1 MKPQQTRR
9 RTRAITQ
16 ERFYPHS
23 PERVWLALTDPREL
37 AQWLLP
43 NTFQPRLGHRFR
55 FTQRTPEGKSRKVD
69 CQVVELEAPS
79 RLAYTWQ
86 TEDEALPTLVT
97 WTLEAVVDGTCL
109 RLEHTGPET
118 SSVAPGETL
127 VNRLD
132 ARLQSGEVSSAGH
145 RQIVSGCTQRSLP
158 TGRILLPSLGQPLRC
173 VSRSLRRSQLS
184 RPGRQEIIR

>member
-16 ERFYPHS
+16 ERFYPHA

-55 FTQRTPEGKSRKVD
+55 FTQRTPEGRSRKVA

-86 TEDEALPTLVT
+86 TEDEALPALVT
-97 WTLEAVVDGTCL
+97 WTLEAVGDGTCL
-109 RLEHTGPET
+109 RLEHIGPET
-118 SSVAPGETL
+118 SGIAPGETL

-132 ARLQSGEVSSAGH
+132 ACLQSGEFASADH
-145 RQIVSGCTQRSLP
+145 SRTASVCTQRPVP

-173 VSRSLRRSQLS
+173 VSRSLHRSQPS
-184 RPGRQEIIR
+184 RPGRQEITR

>member
-1 MKPQQTRR
+1 M
-9 RTRAITQ
+9 RAITQ
-16 ERFYPHS
+16 ERFYPHA

-43 NTFQPRLGHRFR
+43 NTFRPRLGHRFR
-55 FTQRTPEGKSRKVD
+55 FTQRTPEGKSRRVA

-86 TEDEALPTLVT
+86 AEDEALPTLVT
-97 WTLEAVVDGTCL
+97 WSLEAVGDGTCL

-118 SSVAPGETL
+118 AGIAPGETF

-132 ARLQSGEVSSAGH
+132 SCLQSGEAPSADNH
-145 RQIVSGCTQRSLP
+145 RIASTSTQRLMP
-158 TGRILLPSLGQPLRC
+158 TGRILLPSQGQPLRC
-173 VSRSLRRSQLS
+173 VSRSLRRSHLS
-184 RPGRQEIIR
+184 RPSRQEILR